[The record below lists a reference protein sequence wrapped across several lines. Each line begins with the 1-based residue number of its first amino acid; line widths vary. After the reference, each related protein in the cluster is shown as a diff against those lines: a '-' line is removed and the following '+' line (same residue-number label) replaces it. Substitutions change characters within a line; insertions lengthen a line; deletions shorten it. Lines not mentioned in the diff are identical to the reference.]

1 MQVFI
6 FKTKNLLK
14 RELDLLLVVG
24 LAIVYLLANNINFLI
39 AAEQQLHEYILTA
52 SLLINLTL
60 VHLEI

>member
-39 AAEQQLHEYILTA
+39 AAEQPLHEYILTA